1 VLKVLPRE
9 RKGNRP
15 HARVCRGGRA
25 AADRVRLPPMVSRT
39 DPASWEDDDDEKK
52 GGASLG
58 LRRRFSEFDCPSC
71 SANNPFDEFG
81 NGDEVRCSWCGLEF
95 RALVDDEGALRLK
108 EL

>member
-1 VLKVLPRE
+1 MLPLQ

-25 AADRVRLPPMVSRT
+25 ATDRVTLVSMVSRT
-39 DPASWEDDDDEKK
+39 DQTSWEDDDDEKK
-52 GGASLG
+52 SGASLG
-58 LRRRFSEFDCPSC
+58 VRRRFSEFDCPSC

-81 NGDEVRCSWCGLEF
+81 NGDEVLCGWCGLEF
-95 RALVDDEGALRLK
+95 RAQVDDEGALRLK